1 MQQVN
6 FPIKFNEIKEDRTR
20 IVLVFGLA
28 IVTFIILLMTL
39 SNPTPRSITVLI
51 SIMSSGVYTLLLYL
65 TRKHWIAL
73 LAGRPVRNACLLGI
87 FNAAVVET
95 IFWSWQSILGSSGV
109 AASSNLLVDFI
120 ITMPWY
126 TGMVILFVRA
136 QDRRRFSIS
145 AILLLGGLYET
156 GADGIVGNMIFGHGM
171 FSPGA
176 WVLLAIS
183 FWGFILVYSSM
194 VILPALLIDR
204 AAVNPK
210 PSYPSWVDALSPFL
224 WLILYAIYL
233 AVLLGG
239 RRY

>member
-6 FPIKFNEIKEDRTR
+6 FPIKFNEIKGDRTSV
-20 IVLVFGLA
+20 VLVFGLT
-28 IVTFIILLMTL
+28 IVMFIIILMTL
-39 SNPTPRSITVLI
+39 LNPTPRSITVLL
-51 SIMSSGVYTLLLYL
+51 SIISSGVYTLLLYL
-65 TRKHWIAL
+65 TRNRLIPP

-87 FNAAVVET
+87 LNAAIVET

-109 AASSNLLVDFI
+109 AASSNLLVDFF

-126 TGMVILFVRA
+126 AGMVILFVRA

-145 AILLLGGLYET
+145 AVLLLGGLYET
-156 GADGIVGNMIFGHGM
+156 GADGIVGNMVFGHGI

-194 VILPALLIDR
+194 VLPPALVIDR
-204 AAVNPK
+204 AAAKPK
-210 PSYPSWVDALSPFL
+210 PSYPSWVDALSPYL

-233 AVLLGG
+233 AALLGVI
-239 RRY
+239 

>member
-6 FPIKFNEIKEDRTR
+6 SPIKFNELKEDRTR
-20 IVLVFGLA
+20 LVLVFGLA
-28 IVTFIILLMTL
+28 IVMFIILLMTL
-39 SNPTPRSITVLI
+39 LNPTPRSITVLI
-51 SIMSSGVYTLLLYL
+51 SMLSSGVYTLLLYL
-65 TRKHWIAL
+65 TRKRWIPL

-109 AASSNLLVDFI
+109 AASSSLLVDFI

-126 TGMVILFVRA
+126 AGMVILFVRA
-136 QDRRRFSIS
+136 QYRRRFSIS
-145 AILLLGGLYET
+145 AVLLLGGLYET
-156 GADGIVGNMIFGHGM
+156 GADGIVGGMIFGHGL

-194 VILPALLIDR
+194 VLPSALLISR
-204 AAVNPK
+204 AGSKPM
-210 PSYPSWVDALSPFL
+210 PSYPSWADALSPFL
-224 WLILYAIYL
+224 WLILYALYL
-233 AVLLGG
+233 AVLLGVI
-239 RRY
+239 